1 MNEGK
6 KTPGLIRMIPLLL
19 VLVLAVIVLCALV
32 IFAPPKPK
40 QVSDSTKREIY
51 DSLTKKDY
59 NQTIKLMSKLNQK
72 DGDKE
77 FVCSTLG
84 EANMGKG
91 NYPEAVRN
99 FESCAKLYEGQKKS
113 ALYKNLVG
121 NAYRLAGN
129 SDLAIKNYK
138 DATILNPFSQTA
150 WVNLVMIDLTRG
162 EKAQAAESAKE
173 GLELMPQSEELKNLL
188 KKTRE

>member
-6 KTPGLIRMIPLLL
+6 KTPALIRLIPVLLIL
-19 VLVLAVIVLCALV
+19 VVAVIILCALV

-51 DSLTKKDY
+51 DSLAKKDY
-59 NQTIKLMSKLNQK
+59 DQTIKLISKLNQK
-72 DGDKE
+72 DGDME

-91 NYPEAVRN
+91 NYLEAVSN
-99 FESCAKLYEGQKKS
+99 FESCAKLYDGKKKS
-113 ALYKNLVG
+113 ALYKNLIG
-121 NAYRLAGN
+121 NAYRSAGN
-129 SDLAIKNYK
+129 NDLAIKNYQ
-138 DATILNPFSQTA
+138 DATLLNPFSQTA
-150 WVNLVMIDLTRG
+150 WANLVMIDLTRG

-173 GLELMPQSEELKNLL
+173 GLVQLPQSTELKNLL